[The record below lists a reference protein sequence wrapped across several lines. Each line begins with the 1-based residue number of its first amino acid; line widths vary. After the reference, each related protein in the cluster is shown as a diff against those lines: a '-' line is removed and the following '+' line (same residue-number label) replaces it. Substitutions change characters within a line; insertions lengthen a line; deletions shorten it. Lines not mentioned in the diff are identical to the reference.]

1 MCTLLGLVYSDIA
14 DVHFHYGQGSETLLL
29 PAGSHPSNLGDFADH
44 APRLRP
50 PGFHFSCLASG
61 AYTLVDI
68 LHSGRGGAYII
79 ESSLVYCVAT
89 LMG

>member
-61 AYTLVDI
+61 TYTVVDI
-68 LHSGRGGAYII
+68 HYTQGGGPT
-79 ESSLVYCVAT
+79 LVYCVAT